1 MNKTSKDI
9 LMEVLL
15 LAMQVGIPAVMD
27 LIKTWD
33 KDDITIEDFEELRLQ
48 IKQPADYL

>member
-9 LMEVLL
+9 LMEVLV

-33 KDDITIEDFEELRLQ
+33 KDVITIEDFEELKRQ
-48 IKQPADYL
+48 IKKPEEYL

>member
-1 MNKTSKDI
+1 MEKTSKDI

-15 LAMQVGIPAVMD
+15 LAMQVGIPAVME

-33 KDDITIEDFEELRLQ
+33 KDTITIEDFEELKKG
-48 IKQPADYL
+48 IKTPEEYL